1 MEMKP
6 VTFAPNYLVYII
18 LKTITLLVVLH
29 LSDVDWQTQ
38 KLEWKPTQRK
48 QKKQIV
54 TQNHIYND
62 RIFTLFVSYFIVLK
76 GHPARSEVE
85 WFFFYHR
92 NILAQI
98 GKMQTCPSK

>member
-18 LKTITLLVVLH
+18 LKTIRLLVVLH

-48 QKKQIV
+48 KEKADCD
-54 TQNHIYND
+54 TKSH
-62 RIFTLFVSYFIVLK
+62 L
-76 GHPARSEVE
+76 
-85 WFFFYHR
+85 
-92 NILAQI
+92 
-98 GKMQTCPSK
+98 